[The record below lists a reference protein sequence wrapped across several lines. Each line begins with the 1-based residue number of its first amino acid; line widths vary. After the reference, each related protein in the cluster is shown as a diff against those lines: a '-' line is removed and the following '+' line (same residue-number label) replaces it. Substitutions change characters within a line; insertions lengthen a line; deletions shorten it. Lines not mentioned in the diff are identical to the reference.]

1 MIPDYEISL
10 AIPDDIPGMVALQE
24 VNLPD
29 KGGSLSVRLTVDW
42 FKDAILEKSV
52 VVCRYNGKVVGYVMG
67 TSLAVNAHIAI
78 IQAMLCAFPPPPDC
92 YLYGPICVAESERGN
107 GLARAMFEELR
118 ARLPGRP
125 AMLFVRADNTASLR
139 AHEKMGM
146 RDLGTFMND
155 GVPYVAL
162 TYIG

>member
-67 TSLAVNAHIAI
+67 T
-78 IQAMLCAFPPPPDC
+78 
-92 YLYGPICVAESERGN
+92 
-107 GLARAMFEELR
+107 
-118 ARLPGRP
+118 
-125 AMLFVRADNTASLR
+125 
-139 AHEKMGM
+139 
-146 RDLGTFMND
+146 
-155 GVPYVAL
+155 
-162 TYIG
+162 